1 MVSVNFT
8 CLSVIIFQTSELGV
22 TEHIEGDEC
31 KFATWTGRTPMA
43 ENKVILKA
51 PSIDAKQ
58 NWVKKMRQLIQET
71 YFNTALPTISVPR
84 NNNNKQQQNNNKQT
98 AAAAA
103 ASARPYSRDFEDGAS
118 LDGSIENLERGSL
131 ASFGSGNTT
140 DPDNLSRNMTVGP
153 VIQLQQQ

>member
-1 MVSVNFT
+1 MVSVNFTT

-84 NNNNKQQQNNNKQT
+84 NNNNKQQQNNKQ

-140 DPDNLSRNMTVGP
+140 DSDNLSRNTTVGP
-153 VIQLQQQ
+153 VIQPQQQ